1 RCNPGSTNAPVR
13 WGRCARWRPPVV
25 NPTSTTAAVRPGS
38 RAFLRLRRR
47 RPRAPQDAR
56 NKHEPQGSA
65 VAVAG
70 AMGITS
76 G

>member
-1 RCNPGSTNAPVR
+1 MPGALGPLRAMEATGGEPDVNDRGGTA
-13 WGRCARWRPPVV
+13 GRL
-25 NPTSTTAAVRPGS
+25 S
-38 RAFLRLRRR
+38 FLRLRRR

>member
-1 RCNPGSTNAPVR
+1 
-13 WGRCARWRPPVV
+13 VV
-25 NPTSTTAAVRPGS
+25 NPTATTAAVRPGS

-47 RPRAPQDAR
+47 RPCAPQDAR
-56 NKHEPQGSA
+56 NKHGPQGSA